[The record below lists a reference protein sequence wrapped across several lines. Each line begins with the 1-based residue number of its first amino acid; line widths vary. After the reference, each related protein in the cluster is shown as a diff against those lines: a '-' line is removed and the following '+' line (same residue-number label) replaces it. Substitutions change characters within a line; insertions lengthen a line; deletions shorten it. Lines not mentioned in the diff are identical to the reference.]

1 MAKIKAKISLSRSS
15 LEHRTKVTLL
25 STTEITHVNHVLLD
39 LPLIKKSQL
48 FSFSFSY
55 GHSGC
60 FIIIINILRSTTAA
74 AVKIKNLQRVF
85 SVLKYTDMHDSTL
98 QFAAKIY
105 WRVHKDLQVMIFLYS
120 MRNDLLRS
128 PYRTGLMAEDM

>member
-25 STTEITHVNHVLLD
+25 SATEITHVNHVLLD
-39 LPLIKKSQL
+39 LSLIKKSQL

-60 FIIIINILRSTTAA
+60 FIIITNILRSTTAA
-74 AVKIKNLQRVF
+74 AFKIR
-85 SVLKYTDMHDSTL
+85 
-98 QFAAKIY
+98 IY
-105 WRVHKDLQVMIFLYS
+105 NEFFQ
-120 MRNDLLRS
+120 
-128 PYRTGLMAEDM
+128 A

>member
-25 STTEITHVNHVLLD
+25 SATEITHVNHVLLD
-39 LPLIKKSQL
+39 LSLIKKSQL

-60 FIIIINILRSTTAA
+60 FIIITNILRSTTAA
-74 AVKIKNLQRVF
+74 AFKIKIYNEFFQALSTRTCMNQRY
-85 SVLKYTDMHDSTL
+85 SLPLKFTEEFMKTC
-98 QFAAKIY
+98 K
-105 WRVHKDLQVMIFLYS
+105 
-120 MRNDLLRS
+120 
-128 PYRTGLMAEDM
+128 

>member
-39 LPLIKKSQL
+39 LSLIKKSQL

-60 FIIIINILRSTTAA
+60 FIIITNILRSTTAA
-74 AVKIKNLQRVF
+74 AFKIKNLQRVF
-85 SVLKYTDMHDSTL
+85 SVLKYTDMHESTL

-105 WRVHKDLQVMIFLYS
+105 
-120 MRNDLLRS
+120 
-128 PYRTGLMAEDM
+128 